1 MQPSNR
7 RRFIST
13 GALAAAAGVYRVH
26 ANHHEEER
34 KPPILLSLKCGMC
47 GDGRTLEEKF
57 QILKSLGYD
66 GVELDSPGGQNKEE
80 AKAAS
85 EKVGLPTHGV
95 VDSIHWGTTLSDSSA
110 EIREKGLQGLL
121 TAIRESDATVSY
133 THLTLPTIVGV

>member
-1 MQPSNR
+1 MRSSPVPSRPMQPSNR

-95 VDSIHWGTTLSDSSA
+95 VDSSGGFGDFIPDRARIS
-110 EIREKGLQGLL
+110 
-121 TAIRESDATVSY
+121 
-133 THLTLPTIVGV
+133 